1 MNPEISIVV
10 PTLDNFQDFYLLL
23 NNINQQ
29 TLLPKEIV
37 IADSSS
43 SDEIQESITS
53 IDSKVPII
61 YIRVGRAYRFDR
73 LLRFLS
79 SLKIFW
85 KFFPKFHPGRAFP
98 YEATNAGVKK
108 ASSEWVAFLDAT
120 TIPKQSWLKDY
131 WNFLQIH
138 QCDVVLGQTKYYA
151 KTAFQK
157 LLRASTYGQKAH
169 ETAPGSIIRKTDF
182 LNGHE
187 IAEGVRSGGDVA
199 WKIDIKDSFKYF
211 SPSEHYLKYSS
222 LPKTV
227 LPALKKFF
235 IYQIYGSFLDIQ
247 NNVKDLY
254 FGILLLFSIIII
266 PKWNYIVGWDSS
278 YFIPHITKVF
288 YLSLFL
294 IIFISFAIN
303 RVLLRSFKYN
313 TFRANSLKFFSF
325 ILVTYSIINWNGV
338 VAKWVEDSIWYIP
351 HITKIF
357 LAIIFAASFVYRGI
371 YFPLKNKIKVSYLF
385 PMNWILVGLLGIL
398 LDLIKAPGY
407 LLGSLLTSFVRR
419 KKYNKENF
427 IQ

>member
-1 MNPEISIVV
+1 
-10 PTLDNFQDFYLLL
+10 
-23 NNINQQ
+23 
-29 TLLPKEIV
+29 
-37 IADSSS
+37 
-43 SDEIQESITS
+43 
-53 IDSKVPII
+53 
-61 YIRVGRAYRFDR
+61 
-73 LLRFLS
+73 
-79 SLKIFW
+79 
-85 KFFPKFHPGRAFP
+85 
-98 YEATNAGVKK
+98 
-108 ASSEWVAFLDAT
+108 
-120 TIPKQSWLKDY
+120 
-131 WNFLQIH
+131 
-138 QCDVVLGQTKYYA
+138 
-151 KTAFQK
+151 
-157 LLRASTYGQKAH
+157 
-169 ETAPGSIIRKTDF
+169 
-182 LNGHE
+182 
-187 IAEGVRSGGDVA
+187 
-199 WKIDIKDSFKYF
+199 
-211 SPSEHYLKYSS
+211 
-222 LPKTV
+222 
-227 LPALKKFF
+227 
-235 IYQIYGSFLDIQ
+235 
-247 NNVKDLY
+247 
-254 FGILLLFSIIII
+254 
-266 PKWNYIVGWDSS
+266 NYIVGWDSS